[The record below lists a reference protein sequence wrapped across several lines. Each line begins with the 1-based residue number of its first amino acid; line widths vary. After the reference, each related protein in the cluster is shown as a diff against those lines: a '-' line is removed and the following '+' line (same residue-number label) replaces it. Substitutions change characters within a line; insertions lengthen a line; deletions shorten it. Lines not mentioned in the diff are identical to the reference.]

1 MLTFDFTIIDDPKKV
16 KIVQGSVSPRPIAWI
31 SSHNKNGIVNLA
43 PFSYFQM
50 LTSSLLS
57 VSFLRLDGKMK
68 DTPTNILDNNEAV
81 IHIASSDLIAEL
93 DVTSKRIE
101 PNKSEVDLTKLTLVQ
116 STFVK
121 VKGIKEAKIRL
132 EVKLENHLELK
143 NEKGLITADLLI
155 FRIIYAHVSKDIY
168 DTNTGYIDVIKLDPL
183 ARLAG
188 PNYATIKAKTDF
200 KRGFI

>member
-1 MLTFDFTIIDDPKKV
+1 MLTFDFEKIDDNKKV
-16 KIVQGSVSPRPIAWI
+16 KIVQGSVSPRPIAQI
-31 SSHNKNGIVNLA
+31 SSNNKNGLVNLA

-68 DTPTNILDNNEAV
+68 DTPTNIINTSEAV

-93 DVTSKRIE
+93 DVTSARIDS
-101 PNKSEVDLTKLTLVQ
+101 NRREVDLTNLTLIP
-116 STFVK
+116 STLVK
-121 VKGIKEAKIRL
+121 VEGIKEAKIRL
-132 EVKLENHLELK
+132 EVKLDNHIELK
-143 NEKGLITADLLI
+143 NEKGLIIADLLI
-155 FRIIYAHVSKDIY
+155 FRVIYAHVSKDIY

-188 PNYATIKAKTDF
+188 PNYATIKLVTDF
-200 KRGFI
+200 KRVF

>member
-1 MLTFDFTIIDDPKKV
+1 MLTFDFEKIEDNKKL
-16 KIVQGSVSPRPIAWI
+16 KIVQASVSPRPIAWI
-31 SSHNKNGIVNLA
+31 TSNNKNGLVNLA

-68 DTPTNILDNNEAV
+68 DTPTNIVNNREAV
-81 IHIASSDLIAEL
+81 IHIAGSDLIAEL
-93 DVTSKRIE
+93 DATSKPID
-101 PNKSEVDLTKLTLVQ
+101 PNRSELDLTKLTLLA
-116 STFVK
+116 STLVK
-121 VKGIKEAKIRL
+121 VEGIKEAKIRL
-132 EVKLENHLELK
+132 EVKLDNHIELR

-168 DTNTGYIDVIKLDPL
+168 NTNTGYIDVVKLDPL

-188 PNYATIKAKTDF
+188 PNYATIKLVTDF
-200 KRGFI
+200 KRVFL